1 MYFSCFAKKSTKRRR
16 PRGAEL
22 IAHLRAKS
30 RPRRLRSETR
40 LRAQPQSKPPPL
52 ETPGAHFRWCWSTLT
67 YILFGQKM
75 FRFFVQMVGKAYIGR
90 ADVVEQSAFFR
101 A

>member
-22 IAHLRAKS
+22 LAPA
-30 RPRRLRSETR
+30 
-40 LRAQPQSKPPPL
+40 SKAAPL
-52 ETPGAHFRWCWSTLT
+52 ETPGTHLRSFWSTLT

-75 FRFFVQMVGKAYIGR
+75 SRFFARRVSFMRNGR
-90 ADVVEQSAFFR
+90 AGVVEQPAFVLSLNQSNFAR
-101 A
+101 